1 MKYFVAILAMA
12 ALITGCENSHS
23 VSKPSLT
30 YPYVATPER
39 RAHILEGMEKVKAGM
54 TPTDVRNVL
63 GEPDEIRKLYDPN
76 ISLKNREPIGYTWWF
91 IIERKVESGSVN
103 EKVEKLFRV
112 SFDLEDK
119 ITQVD
124 SWGIK

>member
-1 MKYFVAILAMA
+1 MKHFVAILAMA
-12 ALITGCENSHS
+12 ALITGCANSHS
-23 VSKPSLT
+23 TSEPSLT

-39 RAHILEGMEKVKAGM
+39 EAKILKGMEKVKVGM
-54 TPTDVRNVL
+54 ASSDVRNVL
-63 GEPDEIRKLYDPN
+63 GEPDEVRKLYDPN
-76 ISLKNREPIGYTWWF
+76 INLKNREPIGYTWWF

-103 EKVEKLFRV
+103 EKAEKLFRV